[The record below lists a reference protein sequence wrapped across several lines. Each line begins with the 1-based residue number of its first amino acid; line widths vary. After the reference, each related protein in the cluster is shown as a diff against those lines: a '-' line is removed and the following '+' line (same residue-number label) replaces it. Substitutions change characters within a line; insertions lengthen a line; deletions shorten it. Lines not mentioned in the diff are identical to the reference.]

1 MKAIKSALFRI
12 FISLGLMFIASSC
25 VAVKEFQKSRIND
38 SEMALSNRPVEKE
51 ELNMFVIKE
60 GAAGANSGKSG
71 GGCGCN

>member
-1 MKAIKSALFRI
+1 MKNIFYSILSLLGII
-12 FISLGLMFIASSC
+12 FILSSC
-25 VAVKEFQKSRIND
+25 VPVKEFQKSRIND
-38 SEMALSNRPVEKE
+38 SEMILSNRPVEKE